1 MSPTRNERR
10 IVPRKTSDGESNAK
24 ASDGQTARKSGWSEI
39 ALPFLSAAILIPLTQ
54 EHSAQSGV
62 VKWGHFLSNLGYN
75 SYIAVSLL
83 VLFLWARGQTER
95 RALWWPFDVGLCCFL
110 CVTLLKFVSQLP
122 RPSGSP
128 SGFPSGHTTFSFAL
142 AGLILAARPRLA
154 PMWFLF
160 AMGVGWSRVEVGA
173 HYPYQVVV
181 GAFLGWGLSCAVSSS
196 KNGVLL
202 PRLLGK
208 RRRSAA
214 S

>member
-1 MSPTRNERR
+1 MSPTHSERR
-10 IVPRKTSDGESNAK
+10 IVPIKTSDDESDAK
-24 ASDGQTARKSGWSEI
+24 ASEEQTARKSGWGEI
-39 ALPFLSAAILIPLTQ
+39 ALPFFSAAVMIPLTQ
-54 EHSAQSGV
+54 EHSAQVGI
-62 VKWGHFLSNLGYN
+62 VKWGHFLSNFGYN
-75 SYIAVSLL
+75 SYIAASLL
-83 VLFLWARGQTER
+83 LLFGWARRQPER

-154 PMWFLF
+154 PLWFLF

-181 GAFLGWGLSCAVSSS
+181 GAFLGWGLSQAVSSS

-202 PRLLGK
+202 PRLISK
-208 RRRSAA
+208 IRRSAA

>member
-10 IVPRKTSDGESNAK
+10 ILPTKASGSESDAK
-24 ASDGQTARKSGWSEI
+24 ANDRQTARKSVWGEI
-39 ALPFLSAAILIPLTQ
+39 ALPFLSAATLIPLTQ

-62 VKWGHFLSNLGYN
+62 RVWGHFLSNFGYN

-83 VLFLWARGQTER
+83 LLFLWGRNQTER
-95 RALWWPFDVGLCCFL
+95 RVMWWPFDAGLCCFL

-142 AGLILAARPRLA
+142 AGLILSARPRLA
-154 PMWFLF
+154 PLWFLF

-181 GAFLGWGLSCAVSSS
+181 GAFLGWGLSLAVTNS

-202 PRLLGK
+202 PRLLRK
-208 RRRSAA
+208 MRRSAA

>member
-10 IVPRKTSDGESNAK
+10 IVSTKASDSSRDAK

-39 ALPFLSAAILIPLTQ
+39 ALPFINAAIMIPLTQ
-54 EHSAQSGV
+54 EHSAQVGV

-83 VLFLWARGQTER
+83 LLFLWARRQGER
-95 RALWWPFDVGLCCFL
+95 RILWWPFDAGLCCFL

-154 PMWFLF
+154 PLWFLF

-181 GAFLGWGLSCAVSSS
+181 GAFLGWGLSRAVSNS

-208 RRRSAA
+208 IRRSAV

>member
-1 MSPTRNERR
+1 MSPPRNERR
-10 IVPRKTSDGESNAK
+10 IVPIKSSDGESDAK
-24 ASDGQTARKSGWSEI
+24 ASDIQTARKSGWSEI
-39 ALPFLSAAILIPLTQ
+39 TLPFISAALMIPLTQ
-54 EHSAQSGV
+54 EHSAQIGV
-62 VKWGHFLSNLGYN
+62 MKWGHFLSNLGYN
-75 SYIAVSLL
+75 SYIALSLL
-83 VLFLWARGQTER
+83 LLFLWARGKPER
-95 RALWWPFDVGLCCFL
+95 RALWWPFDVGLCCLL
-110 CVTLLKFVSQLP
+110 CVTLLKFVSHLP

-154 PMWFLF
+154 PLWFLF
-160 AMGVGWSRVEVGA
+160 AMGVGWSRVEEKA

-202 PRLLGK
+202 PRLIHK
-208 RRRSAA
+208 IRRSAA